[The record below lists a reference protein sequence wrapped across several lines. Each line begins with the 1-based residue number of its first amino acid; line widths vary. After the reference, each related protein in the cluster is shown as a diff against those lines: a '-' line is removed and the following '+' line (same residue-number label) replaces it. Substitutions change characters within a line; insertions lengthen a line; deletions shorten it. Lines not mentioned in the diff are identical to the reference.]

1 MIDGHMRAFRGLAV
15 AAALGVTASACAH
28 VKPEELD
35 SRLATLRE
43 DMTQQIQQGDQQVA
57 SQLGGRVD
65 NMESRMS
72 QLESNLTDLQQQ
84 FDVTVQKLE
93 TALRFD
99 MPVYFAFN
107 ESELQPEGQE
117 VLERWTQIAR
127 EYYPDALVTVEGF
140 TDASG
145 SRAYNQQLGMRR
157 ADAVKAFLVEQGMT
171 GERIRTVSY
180 GEDVQR
186 LVAEGQTGPGTAGWE
201 NRRVVLVI
209 DHSAQATAAISDIDM
224 EAANR

>member
-1 MIDGHMRAFRGLAV
+1 MMEGKLRAFRGLAV
-15 AAALGVTASACAH
+15 AAALGVSASACAH

-43 DMTQQIQQGDQQVA
+43 DLTQQMQQGDQQV
-57 SQLGGRVD
+57 SGQLGGRMD
-65 NMESRMS
+65 NMESRMA
-72 QLESNLTDLQQQ
+72 QLESQLNDLQQQ

-99 MPVYFAFN
+99 MPVYFAYN
-107 ESELQPEGQE
+107 ESEIQPEGRE
-117 VLERWTQIAR
+117 VLERFTQIAQ
-127 EYYPDALVTVEGF
+127 EYYPDALLTVEGF

-157 ADAVKAFLVEQGMT
+157 ADAVKAFLVDQGMT

-186 LVAEGQTGPGTAGWE
+186 LVAEGQTGPGTSGWE

-209 DHSAQATAAISDIDM
+209 DHSAQATAATSDM

>member
-1 MIDGHMRAFRGLAV
+1 MMEGQWRAFRGLAV
-15 AAALGVTASACAH
+15 AAALGISASACAH

-43 DMTQQIQQGDQQVA
+43 DLTQQIQQGDQQVS
-57 SQLGGRVD
+57 SQLGGRMD
-65 NMESRMS
+65 NMESRVG
-72 QLESNLTDLQQQ
+72 QLESQLTDLQQQ

-99 MPVYFAFN
+99 MPVYFAYN
-107 ESELQPEGQE
+107 ESELQPQGRE
-117 VLERWTQIAR
+117 VLERFSQIAQ
-127 EYYPDALVTVEGF
+127 EYYPDALITVEGF
-140 TDASG
+140 TDPSG

-157 ADAVKAFLVEQGMT
+157 ADAVKTYLVGQGMS

-180 GEDVQR
+180 GEDTQR
-186 LVAEGQTGPGTAGWE
+186 LVAEGEQGPGNAGWQ

-209 DHSAQATAAISDIDM
+209 DHSVQATAAISDM

>member
-1 MIDGHMRAFRGLAV
+1 MMDGQLRAFRGLAV
-15 AAALGVTASACAH
+15 AAALGISASACAH

-43 DMTQQIQQGDQQVA
+43 DLTQQIQQGDQQTA
-57 SQLGGRVD
+57 SQLGGRMD
-65 NMESRMS
+65 NVESRMAQLGS
-72 QLESNLTDLQQQ
+72 QLTNLQQQ

-107 ESELQPEGQE
+107 EAELQPEGRE
-117 VLERWTQIAR
+117 VLERFSQIAQ
-127 EYYPDALVTVEGF
+127 EYYPDALITVEGF
-140 TDASG
+140 TDAAG

-157 ADAVKAFLVEQGMT
+157 ADAVKTYLVEQGMT

-186 LVAEGQTGPGTAGWE
+186 LVTEGQKGPGTAGWE

-209 DHSAQATAAISDIDM
+209 DHSVQATAATSDM

>member
-15 AAALGVTASACAH
+15 AVALGMSASACAH

-35 SRLATLRE
+35 SRLASLRE
-43 DMTQQIQQGDQQVA
+43 DLTQQIQQGDQQVS

-72 QLESNLTDLQQQ
+72 QLESQLTDLHQQ

-99 MPVYFAFN
+99 MPVYFAYN
-107 ESELQPEGQE
+107 ESELQPQGRD
-117 VLERWTQIAR
+117 VLERFSQIAR

-157 ADAVKAFLVEQGMT
+157 ADAVKGFLVEQGMT
-171 GERIRTVSY
+171 GEKIRTVSY
-180 GEDVQR
+180 GEDTQR
-186 LVAEGQTGPGTAGWE
+186 LVTEGQTGPGTSGWE
-201 NRRVVLVI
+201 NRRVVVVI
-209 DHSAQATAAISDIDM
+209 DHSAQATAAASDM

>member
-1 MIDGHMRAFRGLAV
+1 MIDGQLRAIRGLAV
-15 AAALGVTASACAH
+15 AAALGVSASACAH

-43 DMTQQIQQGDQQVA
+43 DLTQQMQQGDQQV
-57 SQLGGRVD
+57 SGQLGGRMD

-72 QLESNLTDLQQQ
+72 QLESQLTDLQQQ

-99 MPVYFAFN
+99 MPVYFTFDSAD
-107 ESELQPEGQE
+107 LQSQGRE
-117 VLERWTQIAR
+117 VLERFSQIAR

-140 TDASG
+140 TDSSG

-157 ADAVKAFLVEQGMT
+157 ADAVKSYLVDQGMT

-180 GEDVQR
+180 GEDVHR
-186 LVAEGQTGPGTAGWE
+186 IVSEGQTGPGTSGWE

-209 DHSAQATAAISDIDM
+209 DHSAQATAATSDMDM

>member
-15 AAALGVTASACAH
+15 AAALGVSASACAH

-43 DMTQQIQQGDQQVA
+43 DLTTQMQQGDQQVS
-57 SQLGGRVD
+57 SQLSGRMD
-65 NMESRMS
+65 TMESRMA
-72 QLESNLTDLQQQ
+72 QLESQLSQLQQQ
-84 FDVTVQKLE
+84 FDVTVQKFE

-99 MPVYFAFN
+99 MPVYFGFDEA
-107 ESELQPEGQE
+107 EIQPQGRE
-117 VLERWTQIAR
+117 VLERFSQIAR
-127 EYYPDALVTVEGF
+127 EYYPDALLTVEGF
-140 TDASG
+140 TDAAG

-157 ADAVKAFLVEQGMT
+157 ADAVKGYLVEQGMT

-186 LVAEGQTGPGTAGWE
+186 LVAEGQNGPGTAGWE

-209 DHSAQATAAISDIDM
+209 DHSAQATATTSDM